1 MRKILTVLLCALTT
15 CASIAP
21 VHADESAP
29 LQTPLHPALTLT
41 LTDSL
46 PLTAAQV
53 LSTPVM
59 LSALP
64 FPQPAPAPLQ
74 EASVMSRAVDSVQK
88 TLDQAMDYLGV
99 RYRRG
104 GTTPESGFDCSG
116 YVRNVFAQSLGLIL
130 PHNAKAISKAG
141 EFITKNELQPGD
153 LVFFNTMRRAFSHVG
168 IYLGNDLFVHAPRAG
183 GKVRI
188 EDMTDRY
195 WKRRFDG
202 ARRVQ
207 PS

>member
-1 MRKILTVLLCALTT
+1 
-15 CASIAP
+15 
-21 VHADESAP
+21 
-29 LQTPLHPALTLT
+29 
-41 LTDSL
+41 
-46 PLTAAQV
+46 
-53 LSTPVM
+53 
-59 LSALP
+59 
-64 FPQPAPAPLQ
+64 
-74 EASVMSRAVDSVQK
+74 MSRAVDSVQK

-104 GTTPESGFDCSG
+104 GTSATSGFDCSG
-116 YVRNVFAQSLGLIL
+116 YVRSVFAESLGLIL

-207 PS
+207 PSS

>member
-1 MRKILTVLLCALTT
+1 MRKILTVLLCAFSA
-15 CASIAP
+15 CVVPA
-21 VHADESAP
+21 HADEPSL
-29 LQTPLHPALTLT
+29 LQPGLTLT
-41 LTDSL
+41 LTDAS

-53 LSTPVM
+53 LTTPVF

-64 FPQPAPAPLQ
+64 FPQPAPAPAL
-74 EASVMSRAVDSVQK
+74 ESSTVMSRAVDSVQS
-88 TLDQAMDYLGV
+88 TLDQALDYLGV
-99 RYRRG
+99 RYKRG
-104 GTTPESGFDCSG
+104 GTTRESGFDCSG
-116 YVRNVFAQSLGLIL
+116 YVRSVFAESLGLIL
-130 PHNAKAISKAG
+130 PHNAKAISKTG
-141 EFITKNELQPGD
+141 EQITKTELQPGD

-168 IYLGNDLFVHAPRAG
+168 IYLGNDLFVHAPRSG
-183 GKVRI
+183 SKVRI

>member
-1 MRKILTVLLCALTT
+1 MRKFLTVLVCALTA
-15 CASIAP
+15 CVFPA
-21 VHADESAP
+21 HADESSLVQP
-29 LQTPLHPALTLT
+29 GLTLT
-41 LTDSL
+41 LPDSS

-53 LSTPVM
+53 LTTPVF

-64 FPQPAPAPLQ
+64 FPQPAPAPALAL
-74 EASVMSRAVDSVQK
+74 ESSTVMSRAVDSVQN

-104 GTTPESGFDCSG
+104 GASRESGFDCSG
-116 YVRNVFAQSLGLIL
+116 FVRSVFSESIGLIL

-141 EFITKNELQPGD
+141 ERVTKSELQPGD

-168 IYLGNDLFVHAPRAG
+168 IYLGNDLFVHAPRTG

-202 ARRVQ
+202 ARRVL